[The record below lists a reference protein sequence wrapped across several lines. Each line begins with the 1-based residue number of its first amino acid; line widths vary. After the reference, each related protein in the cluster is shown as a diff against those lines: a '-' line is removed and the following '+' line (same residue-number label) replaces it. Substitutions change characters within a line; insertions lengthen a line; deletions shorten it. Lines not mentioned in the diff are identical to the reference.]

1 MCTETVLLWLSETH
15 CQFRLL
21 KRERWPT
28 PWIFLDLV
36 NNQCPILIG
45 SFTLLRSYLTNSV
58 TVYEC
63 EPISIQSYFHAIKT
77 RNLFSHSLVDSNKH
91 SWKREKFLKLGGQQL
106 LKIEYFSKRQGLFF
120 NVFHAIHIIN
130 KHFILSVSFSKS
142 QCNALSPACQFL
154 FTHYEAFLLW
164 WRGVLYFGK
173 KNR

>member
-1 MCTETVLLWLSETH
+1 MCTETVLLSLSETH

-21 KRERWPT
+21 QRERWPT

-91 SWKREKFLKLGGQQL
+91 SWKREKFLKLGQQL
-106 LKIEYFSKRQGLFF
+106 LSVCETCWESPTIYKRLCRKGFSNIEKWGGGD
-120 NVFHAIHIIN
+120 VPIIEN
-130 KHFILSVSFSKS
+130 
-142 QCNALSPACQFL
+142 QC
-154 FTHYEAFLLW
+154 
-164 WRGVLYFGK
+164 V
-173 KNR
+173 

>member
-1 MCTETVLLWLSETH
+1 MCTETVLLSLSETY

-21 KRERWPT
+21 QRERWPT

-77 RNLFSHSLVDSNKH
+77 RKFSHSLVDSNKH
-91 SWKREKFLKLGGQQL
+91 SWKWEKELGGQQL
-106 LKIEYFSKRQGLFF
+106 LSVCETCWESPTIQTIMQKRIQQYWKVRGDVPIIGIFQKDKDLFLTF
-120 NVFHAIHIIN
+120 FMRYI
-130 KHFILSVSFSKS
+130 
-142 QCNALSPACQFL
+142 
-154 FTHYEAFLLW
+154 
-164 WRGVLYFGK
+164 
-173 KNR
+173 